1 VRLHSNNTVGLL
13 NYWAAAESG
22 SSMVLKN
29 GRAHAKKAK
38 VAMVKKPNV
47 KKAFYFLRF
56 ATHFHTDTVIAT
68 LTLASKLLQCK
79 RCRFL
84 QDIIFPIILYSFI
97 GHCTDSN

>member
-1 VRLHSNNTVGLL
+1 MRLHSNNTVGLL

-56 ATHFHTDTVIAT
+56 GDSLSHGHRYGNLNIAVE
-68 LTLASKLLQCK
+68 
-79 RCRFL
+79 
-84 QDIIFPIILYSFI
+84 II
-97 GHCTDSN
+97 TM